1 MSQAAGF
8 IGRQREIRE
17 ISAILFRDGCRLLTL
32 QGPGGSGKTSLAEE
46 VARQTATHFQ
56 DGAEV
61 VYLQSIRTPDFLAST
76 IADAIQAPLGGQEA
90 PAVQLL
96 RFLQPRHLLLVL
108 DNFEHLMVGVD
119 LLSEILTQAPGV
131 KLLVTSREILNL
143 RDEWLYPVGGMAI
156 PPEDSDDAES
166 FDSVQ
171 LFAWYARRMR
181 HNFALSAEID
191 AVARI
196 ARALQG
202 MPLALELASSW
213 IKTLTCAQI
222 ADEIQHNTDLLQSNL
237 RDFPERHRSMRAVFN
252 QSWQQLTEQEQQVF
266 QRLSIFSGSF
276 QLDAAQAITDA
287 SLPTLSSLVDK
298 SLLRREADGRYQV
311 HEQLRQYAQEKL
323 EESPEE
329 SQRIHDAHST
339 YYAAFLSRLEND
351 IKGGGQQAAVET
363 ITPEIENV
371 RRAWRWAARTTHA
384 ANLNQAMYTLANFYD
399 FRGRYIDAMQLFEE
413 AERCL
418 EVADPTSAQLQAQA
432 SVWVWLS
439 WFHLRIGQFDE
450 AKSIAQ
456 QAIDTYEQHD
466 MAHPPGLG
474 TDPLNI
480 LGTLAVYYG
489 DFDEGRRLA
498 AQVVERAQAARDPHN
513 QAMALQ
519 VMGNA
524 ALQQGD
530 YQRAYD
536 HAYEAYTLSKSL
548 EDDWYTGYIL
558 YLLGNV
564 SQKLGNT
571 SIAIAYYHES
581 SRIRAQFDNLK
592 ARALGLHQLGEAMML
607 QEDYAQAAHYFSET
621 VAICRQIND
630 LTGLA
635 GNLGLL
641 GVAWFQA
648 QEYMQA
654 AEAYSEA
661 LQTSLDVDLITFAL
675 ADLNRIARLL
685 IVLEEPE
692 QAVEILAFIH
702 NYPASPKHIRESAT
716 QELQNL
722 EQMLS
727 AGDFQ
732 AASSKTNSLT
742 NVTANARAWLAQLY
756 VQHPASST
764 ATASQVSTIEAL
776 SERELE
782 VLRLLADGL
791 SNQEIAEE
799 LVVAVGTV
807 KAHNH
812 NIFNKLGATNR
823 VQAITRAR
831 ELGLL

>member
-311 HEQLRQYAQEKL
+311 HEQL
-323 EESPEE
+323 
-329 SQRIHDAHST
+329 
-339 YYAAFLSRLEND
+339 
-351 IKGGGQQAAVET
+351 
-363 ITPEIENV
+363 
-371 RRAWRWAARTTHA
+371 
-384 ANLNQAMYTLANFYD
+384 
-399 FRGRYIDAMQLFEE
+399 
-413 AERCL
+413 
-418 EVADPTSAQLQAQA
+418 
-432 SVWVWLS
+432 
-439 WFHLRIGQFDE
+439 
-450 AKSIAQ
+450 
-456 QAIDTYEQHD
+456 
-466 MAHPPGLG
+466 
-474 TDPLNI
+474 
-480 LGTLAVYYG
+480 
-489 DFDEGRRLA
+489 
-498 AQVVERAQAARDPHN
+498 
-513 QAMALQ
+513 
-519 VMGNA
+519 
-524 ALQQGD
+524 
-530 YQRAYD
+530 
-536 HAYEAYTLSKSL
+536 
-548 EDDWYTGYIL
+548 
-558 YLLGNV
+558 
-564 SQKLGNT
+564 
-571 SIAIAYYHES
+571 
-581 SRIRAQFDNLK
+581 
-592 ARALGLHQLGEAMML
+592 
-607 QEDYAQAAHYFSET
+607 
-621 VAICRQIND
+621 
-630 LTGLA
+630 
-635 GNLGLL
+635 
-641 GVAWFQA
+641 
-648 QEYMQA
+648 
-654 AEAYSEA
+654 
-661 LQTSLDVDLITFAL
+661 
-675 ADLNRIARLL
+675 
-685 IVLEEPE
+685 
-692 QAVEILAFIH
+692 
-702 NYPASPKHIRESAT
+702 
-716 QELQNL
+716 
-722 EQMLS
+722 
-727 AGDFQ
+727 
-732 AASSKTNSLT
+732 
-742 NVTANARAWLAQLY
+742 
-756 VQHPASST
+756 
-764 ATASQVSTIEAL
+764 
-776 SERELE
+776 
-782 VLRLLADGL
+782 
-791 SNQEIAEE
+791 
-799 LVVAVGTV
+799 
-807 KAHNH
+807 
-812 NIFNKLGATNR
+812 
-823 VQAITRAR
+823 
-831 ELGLL
+831 